1 MKNLKILFVSDIFY
15 PHPGGISEH
24 IDSLARYLRKRGHLT
39 YILTANFSSGI
50 DYKDPDYVIRVGRA
64 FKIPINKSIGSIT
77 LSPKLNKLV
86 KEIVQKNNYDIVH
99 IHGPIAPVL
108 PMLAIKYSRSIN
120 VATFHSAHDEV
131 LLYRIFKGYLEN
143 YFKKLHGRI
152 AVSEVA
158 KRSISRY
165 FEGEYRIIP
174 NGVDIHRFNPN
185 NEKIEWLVRD
195 DSKKILFVG
204 RIEPR
209 KGLKYLIL
217 ALNEVVKFISNV
229 KLIVV
234 GDGPFKILYEQ
245 YLNKNIEDKV
255 IFVGKVGYD
264 ELPKFY
270 VSCDVFVSPATEKES
285 FGIVLLE
292 AMASKIPVIASDIE
306 GYKQIIK
313 DEVNGFLFE
322 NENYKNLA
330 DKIIM
335 VLKNKNFVNKVVEN
349 AYKIVIEKYSW
360 ESVSKQVENYYYE
373 LISIYKLL

>member
-86 KEIVQKNNYDIVH
+86 KEIVQKNNYDIIH

-108 PMLAIKYSRSIN
+108 PILAIKYSRSIN

-185 NEKIEWLVRD
+185 NEKIEWLGRD

>member
-1 MKNLKILFVSDIFY
+1 LKC
-15 PHPGGISEH
+15 
-24 IDSLARYLRKRGHLT
+24 
-39 YILTANFSSGI
+39 
-50 DYKDPDYVIRVGRA
+50 
-64 FKIPINKSIGSIT
+64 
-77 LSPKLNKLV
+77 
-86 KEIVQKNNYDIVH
+86 
-99 IHGPIAPVL
+99 
-108 PMLAIKYSRSIN
+108 
-120 VATFHSAHDEV
+120 
-131 LLYRIFKGYLEN
+131 
-143 YFKKLHGRI
+143 
-152 AVSEVA
+152 
-158 KRSISRY
+158 
-165 FEGEYRIIP
+165 
-174 NGVDIHRFNPN
+174 
-185 NEKIEWLVRD
+185 
-195 DSKKILFVG
+195 
-204 RIEPR
+204 
-209 KGLKYLIL
+209 LIL
-217 ALNEVVKFISNV
+217 ALNEVVKFISNI